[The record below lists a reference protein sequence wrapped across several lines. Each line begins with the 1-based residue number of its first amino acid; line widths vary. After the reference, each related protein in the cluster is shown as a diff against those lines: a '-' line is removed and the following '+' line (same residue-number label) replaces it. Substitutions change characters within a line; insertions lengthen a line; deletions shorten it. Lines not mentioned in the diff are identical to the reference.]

1 MLDLDI
7 IICGVPEVND
17 YIDDADLV
25 ISIMNPGYTIFAPQ
39 SILSKE
45 NDNRHSVLRLEFDDV
60 WSENYQLGQELVTK
74 DIIYDVIDFVSTHYE
89 NADNPLTL
97 LIHCHEGV
105 SRSTAMAITVYTAI
119 FKDYQEAIERVA
131 GDRSQAVPNF
141 EIVRLSDEIFGL
153 KDKLI
158 NAVWEEFYH

>member
-1 MLDLDI
+1 MLDLEM
-7 IICGVPEVND
+7 IICGVPEVD
-17 YIDDADLV
+17 HYIDDADLI

-39 SILSKE
+39 SILAKE
-45 NDNRHSVLRLEFDDV
+45 DENRHSVLRLEFDDT
-60 WSENYQLGQELVTK
+60 WSEVYKLGEEIVTK

-105 SRSTAMAITVYTAI
+105 SRSTAMAIAVYTAI
-119 FKDYQEAIERVA
+119 FKDYREAISTIANV
-131 GDRSQAVPNF
+131 RSQAVPNI

-153 KDKLI
+153 NGKLI
-158 NAVWEEFYH
+158 DAIWEEFYH